1 MTQQQ
6 TNPEE
11 LLKQLIGEWSVGI
24 ALKKS
29 EDNVVSGCGDMTAV
43 EIESGINSEI
53 ETQIEGFEDYYEND
67 IWSYD
72 PDKDE
77 VHLFSIS
84 SDGEFRDHVGKWV
97 DPKTLELYWQGT
109 FEDQDQT
116 EQIRVYWAK
125 KDQIDLRETHR
136 QLEKVVLTVDY
147 VFKRKTSAQQLSQN
161 SH

>member
-6 TNPEE
+6 SNPAE
-11 LLKQLIGEWSVGI
+11 LLRQLIGEWSVGI
-24 ALKKS
+24 ALKKA
-29 EDNVVSGCGDMTAV
+29 EDKIVSGCGDMTAS

-53 ETQIEGFEDYYEND
+53 ETQIEGFEDYYENS

-72 PDKDE
+72 PQNDE
-77 VHLFSIS
+77 VHLFSVS

-97 DPKTLELYWQGT
+97 DPQTLELHWRGT

-116 EQIRVYWAK
+116 EHIRVYWAN

-136 QLEKVVLTVDY
+136 QLDKDVLTVDY
-147 VFKRKTSAQQLSQN
+147 IFKRKTST
-161 SH
+161 

>member
-6 TNPEE
+6 LNPAE
-11 LLKQLIGEWSVGI
+11 LLKQLIGKWNVGI
-24 ALKKS
+24 ALKKA
-29 EDNVVSGCGDMTAV
+29 EDKIVAGCGDMTAT
-43 EIESGINSEI
+43 ETQTGINSEI

-72 PDKDE
+72 ADKDE
-77 VHLFSIS
+77 VHLFSVS

-97 DPKTLELYWQGT
+97 DAQTLELQWRGT

-116 EQIRVYWAK
+116 EHIHAYWSN
-125 KDQIDLRETHR
+125 KDQIDVKETHR
-136 QLEKVVLTVDY
+136 RQEKIVLQVDY
-147 VFKRKTSAQQLSQN
+147 VFKRKNSSQQLIQD

>member
-6 TNPEE
+6 TNPAE

-29 EDNVVSGCGDMTAV
+29 EENVVSGCGDMTAV

-77 VHLFSIS
+77 VHLFRVN
-84 SDGEFRDHVGKWV
+84 SDGEFRDHIGKWV
-97 DPKTLELYWQGT
+97 DPQTLELYWQGT

-116 EQIRVYWAK
+116 EQIRVYWAN

-147 VFKRKTSAQQLSQN
+147 VFKRKTSTQQLSQD

>member
-1 MTQQQ
+1 MIQQQ
-6 TNPEE
+6 TNSTE
-11 LLKQLIGEWSVGI
+11 LLRQLVGEWSVGI

-29 EDNVVSGCGDMTAV
+29 EDKIFYGCGDMTAL
-43 EIESGINSEI
+43 EIETGINSEI
-53 ETQIEGFEDYYEND
+53 ETKIEGFEDYYENS

-72 PDKDE
+72 PDKNE
-77 VHLFSIS
+77 VHLFSVS

-97 DPKTLELYWQGT
+97 DPKTLQLYWQGT

-116 EQIRVYWAK
+116 EQIRVYWANK
-125 KDQIDLRETHR
+125 NQIDLREIHR

-147 VFKRKTSAQQLSQN
+147 VFKRKTSSKQLSQD